1 MASHTVPHTER
12 CGTGRVTL
20 VFDEESPSVGGVRG
34 VVETLDVRLIGP
46 PRIESSTGDRRQ
58 PRGQK
63 PWAVLARL
71 LLADRLLTRRELSAE
86 LFPDTID
93 PLGSLRWCLAELRR
107 AFGFAELFSGDPI
120 QRDLPPSITVDV
132 RELWDGAFDGQAV
145 GELLEGVDPHCGPE
159 FSTWLLV
166 ARQQVA
172 SRVAARLR
180 EEIITALSRREFD
193 RAIQLAEVHVHRSPF
208 DEGAHVLLVK
218 SLVLRGYTETA
229 LEHVTEV
236 EESFRRELGCVPSPA
251 LRSAA
256 RAHVADPPL
265 GVSVE
270 AIASTLLESGRAA
283 LAAGA
288 ADAGLD
294 CLRRAS
300 AQAEAARDDALLAQC
315 LYELGYGLV
324 HSKRGFDDEGTIVLD
339 QAAHLSRSVGDVP
352 TAVSALRERG
362 YADALAGRRPEA
374 QHQLDLAGELAG
386 EAGALLAGVH
396 AIAGFNLSDWGRP
409 SDGIARFH
417 AAIDCARDSNDR
429 RWEAWTLA
437 FGGSALLGAGR
448 VSEAVQW
455 LTDSLMLIH
464 DLRWVLFEPWPVAVL
479 AEAKL
484 AGDRKPGS
492 SSDLERC
499 FALSCQ
505 LEDPCWEG
513 ASGRVM
519 ALYHARRGDH
529 ERALRW
535 ITEARTRC
543 TRKSD
548 TWVGLLGRIL
558 LTEAELRVA
567 TGDFNGGDAAG
578 RDLVALAARAHLDG
592 LLPRA
597 LAILAD
603 PTVVPTTPRPG
614 PAPGIGAPDTG

>member
-1 MASHTVPHTER
+1 VSPARSVSRELHTVPHTAR
-12 CGTGRVTL
+12 CGAGRVTL
-20 VFDEESPSVGGVRG
+20 VVDESPNVGGSGG

-46 PRIESSTGDRRQ
+46 PRIESSTGERRDL
-58 PRGQK
+58 RGQK

-86 LFPDTID
+86 LFPDTVD
-93 PLGSLRWCLAELRR
+93 PLGSLRWCLAEIRR

-132 RELWDGAFDGQAV
+132 HGLWDGVFDRQAI
-145 GELLEGVDPHCGPE
+145 GELLEGIDPRCGPE

-172 SRVAARLR
+172 SRVTALLR

-193 RAIQLAEVHVHRSPF
+193 RAIRLAEVHVRRSPF

-218 SLVLRGYTETA
+218 SLILNGHSEAA
-229 LEHVTEV
+229 LAHVIEV
-236 EESFRRELGCVPSPA
+236 EASFHRELGCEPSPA

-265 GVSVE
+265 GVSLE

-294 CLRRAS
+294 CLRRAG
-300 AQAEAARDDALLAQC
+300 AQAEAAGDDALLAQC

-324 HSKRGFDDEGTIVLD
+324 RSKRGFDDEGAIVLD
-339 QAAHLSRSVGDVP
+339 QAAHLARSVGDVP

-362 YADALAGRRPEA
+362 YTDALAGRRPEA
-374 QHQLDLAGELAG
+374 QRHLDLAGELAG
-386 EAGALLAGVH
+386 EGGALLAGVH

-409 SDGIARFH
+409 GDGIARYH
-417 AAIDCARDSNDR
+417 AALDDARHSNDR

-437 FGGSALLGAGR
+437 FGGWTLLGAGR
-448 VSEAVQW
+448 ASEAVQW
-455 LTDSLMLIH
+455 LTDSLTVIH
-464 DLRWVLFEPWPVAVL
+464 ELRWVSFEPWPVAVL
-479 AEAKL
+479 AEANL
-484 AGDRKPGS
+484 AHDRRPAGS
-492 SSDLERC
+492 PSDLERC

-519 ALYHARRGDH
+519 ALHHARRGDH

-543 TRKSD
+543 ARKSD
-548 TWVGLLGRIL
+548 TWVGLLGTIL
-558 LTEAELRVA
+558 LTEAELRVTA
-567 TGDFNGGDAAG
+567 GDSAGADAAG
-578 RDLVALAARAHLDG
+578 RDLIGLAARAHLDG
-592 LLPRA
+592 LLPRG
-597 LAILAD
+597 LAIL
-603 PTVVPTTPRPG
+603 R
-614 PAPGIGAPDTG
+614 